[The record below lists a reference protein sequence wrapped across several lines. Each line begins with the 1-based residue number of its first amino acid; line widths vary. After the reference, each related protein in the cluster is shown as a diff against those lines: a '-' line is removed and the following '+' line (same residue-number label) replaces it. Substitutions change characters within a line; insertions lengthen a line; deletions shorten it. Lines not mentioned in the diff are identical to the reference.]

1 MTILSVRELRKS
13 YPGFTLDKVSFTLEK
28 GYIMGFIG
36 RNGAG
41 KTTTLKAMLGLVHP
55 DGGEVELFSQPL
67 AGNELDF
74 RRRMGVVLG
83 ECPYPGKR
91 LRDIADVTARFYPG
105 WDEALFQQYLSRF
118 GLDSRRKVRELSAGM
133 KVKFSLALAL
143 SHGAELLILD
153 EPTSGLD
160 PVSRDE
166 LIGIFLDLVASG
178 ERSIL
183 FSTHIISD
191 LEKCADY
198 ITYIRHGR
206 LFASAEK
213 EAFAEGYRAVSG
225 GREELTE
232 ELRRCIIGLRE
243 HRFGFEGM
251 LTAADA
257 AMFPSVNT
265 APMGLEEI
273 MVHLERED

>member
-1 MTILSVRELRKS
+1 MSVLSVRELSKS
-13 YPGFTLDKVSFTLEK
+13 YPGFTLDKVSFSLEK

-55 DGGEVELFSQPL
+55 DGGCVEMFSRPL
-67 AGNELDF
+67 ADSEAEC
-74 RRRMGVVLG
+74 RQRIGVVLG
-83 ECPYPGKR
+83 GCPYPGKR

-105 WDEALFQQYLSRF
+105 WDEKLFQAYLARF
-118 GLDSRRKVRELSAGM
+118 GLDSGKKVRELSAGM

-166 LIGIFLDLVASG
+166 LIGIFLDLVSGG

-191 LEKCADY
+191 LEKCADF
-198 ITYIRHGR
+198 ITYIRSGR
-206 LFASAEK
+206 IFASAEK
-213 EAFAEGYRAVSG
+213 EAFVEGYRAVSG
-225 GREELTE
+225 GREELSE
-232 ELRRCIIGLRE
+232 ELRGCILGLRE

-257 AMFPSVNT
+257 AAFPHLNT

>member
-1 MTILSVRELRKS
+1 MTMLAVRELSKS
-13 YPGFTLDKVSFTLEK
+13 YPGFTLDRVTFSVEK

-55 DGGEVELFSQPL
+55 DGGVVEVFGQPL
-67 AGNELDF
+67 MGNEL
-74 RRRMGVVLG
+74 RCRQRIGVVLG
-83 ECPYPGKR
+83 ECPYPGKS
-91 LRDIADVTARFYPG
+91 LREIADVTKRFYES
-105 WDEALFQQYLSRF
+105 WDESLFQQYLRRF
-118 GLDSRRKVRELSAGM
+118 DLDPQKRVRELSAGM

-166 LIGIFLDLVASG
+166 LIGIFLDLVAEG

-183 FSTHIISD
+183 FSTHIITD

-198 ITYIRHGR
+198 ITYIRDGR
-206 LFASAEK
+206 IVISQEK
-213 EAFAEGYRAVSG
+213 DAFTEGYRAVSG
-225 GREELTE
+225 GSGELTE
-232 ELRRCIIGLRE
+232 ELRGCIIGLRE

-257 AMFPSVNT
+257 KRFPERNT
-265 APMGLEEI
+265 ASIGLEDI
-273 MVHLERED
+273 MVHMEREG

>member
-1 MTILSVRELRKS
+1 MNMLSVRELSKS
-13 YPGFTLDKVSFTLEK
+13 YSGFVLDKVSFSLEK

-55 DGGEVELFSQPL
+55 DGGTVEMFGEPL
-67 AGNELDF
+67 RENEPDCRQRIGL
-74 RRRMGVVLG
+74 VLG
-83 ECPYPGKR
+83 EVSYPGKR
-91 LRDIADVTARFYPG
+91 LEDIGRVTARFYDR
-105 WDEALFQQYLSRF
+105 WDEELFRQYLARF
-118 GLDSRRKVRELSAGM
+118 GLDIRKKVRELSAGM

-166 LIGIFLDLVASG
+166 LIGIFLDLVADG

-198 ITYIRHGR
+198 ITYIRNGR
-206 LFASAEK
+206 IFASEEK
-213 EAFAEGYRAVSG
+213 ERFAEGYRAVSG
-225 GREELTE
+225 SSEKLTGKLRE
-232 ELRRCIIGLRE
+232 RIIGLRE

-257 AMFPSVNT
+257 ADFPDLAT
-265 APMGLEEI
+265 APMGLEDI
-273 MVHLERED
+273 MVHWEREG

>member
-1 MTILSVRELRKS
+1 MTMLSVRELSKC
-13 YPGFTLDKVSFTLEK
+13 YPGFTLDKVSFSLER

-55 DGGEVELFSQPL
+55 DGGTVEMFGEPL
-67 AGNELDF
+67 AGNELF
-74 RRRMGVVLG
+74 CRQRIGVVLG
-83 ECPYPGKR
+83 DCAYPNKR
-91 LRDIADVTARFYPG
+91 LRDIAEVTAKFYVN
-105 WDEALFQQYLSRF
+105 WDENLFQQYLHRF
-118 GLDSRRKVRELSAGM
+118 DLDPRKKVRELSAGM

-166 LIGIFLDLVASG
+166 LIGIFLDLVAEG
-178 ERSIL
+178 TRSIL
-183 FSTHIISD
+183 FSTHIITD

-198 ITYIRHGR
+198 ITYIRDGR
-206 LFASAEK
+206 IVTSQEK
-213 EAFAEGYRAVSG
+213 EVFTENYRAVSG
-225 GREELTE
+225 GKEELTE
-232 ELRRCIIGLRE
+232 SLRECIVGLRE

-251 LTAADA
+251 LSVENARR
-257 AMFPSVNT
+257 FPGLNT
-265 APMGLEEI
+265 APMGLEDI
-273 MVHLERED
+273 MVHMEREG

>member
-1 MTILSVRELRKS
+1 MAILSVRDLSKS
-13 YPGFTLDKVSFTLEK
+13 YPGFALDKVSFELEQ

-55 DGGEVELFSQPL
+55 DGGEVEMFGMPL
-67 AGNELDF
+67 MGNEIAC
-74 RRRMGVVLG
+74 RQQIGVVLG
-83 ECPYPGKR
+83 DVGYTGRKIK
-91 LRDIADVTARFYPG
+91 DIAGVTSRFYTQ
-105 WDEALFQQYLSRF
+105 WDREEFERYLRRF
-118 GLDSRRKVRELSAGM
+118 DLDPEKRVRELSAGM
-133 KVKFSLALAL
+133 KVKFSLAMAL
-143 SHGAELLILD
+143 SHRAKLLILD

-166 LIGIFLDLVASG
+166 LIGIFLELAADG

-198 ITYIRHGR
+198 ITYIRSGR
-206 LFASAEK
+206 ILSTGEK
-213 EAFAEGYRAVSG
+213 ESFAGSWRAVSG
-225 GREELTE
+225 GKDELTPA
-232 ELRRCIIGLRE
+232 LREKIVGLRE

-251 LTAADA
+251 LRTEDVPD
-257 AMFPSVNT
+257 FPELSA

-273 MVHLERED
+273 MVHMEREE